1 MRTIDR
7 LSIYAL
13 SFAIVALVIALLM
26 QKSRKQG
33 NTGEIAP
40 LPDSPSQEWVSKL
53 NRTLEQQ
60 EQEMDTRRFDK
71 KLNRIGVHNE

>member
-1 MRTIDR
+1 MRTLDR

-26 QKSRKQG
+26 QKSRKSG
-33 NTGEIAP
+33 DTGEIAP

-53 NRTLEQQ
+53 NRTLAQQ